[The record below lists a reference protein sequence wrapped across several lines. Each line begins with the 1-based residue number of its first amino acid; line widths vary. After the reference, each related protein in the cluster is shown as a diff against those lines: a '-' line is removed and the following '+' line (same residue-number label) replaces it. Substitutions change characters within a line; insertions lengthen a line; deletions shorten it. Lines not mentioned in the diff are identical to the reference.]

1 MIDIIPRR
9 SGFRLRTWLARR
21 VARKA
26 SRGLSPDV
34 HMAVGRKIMDSAGD
48 RIPMDRSVVYA
59 DVQLA
64 GLRTLV
70 FGPKAPRGG
79 QLLYLHGGGY
89 CRGSAYSHRPFISRL
104 AAALNIKTRAPDYRL
119 APEHP
124 CPAAVDDAL
133 AAYRDMR
140 KGMEGPVIVAG
151 DSAGGGLALA
161 LTLKLKELGETLPD
175 ALILYSPWTDLTISG
190 ENVKLKDAIDPLL
203 RAHWLSEAADLY
215 GTELGRDHPLCS
227 PLFGDFAGFP
237 PTLIQTGT
245 DEVLLDD
252 TIRLAGRMEEA
263 GVDVTCELW
272 DGLWHVFP
280 LFQPLLPEGR
290 TANRRARAWLDERFD
305 HQVSPSRR

>member
-1 MIDIIPRR
+1 MTFEQIPPRR
-9 SGFRLRTWLARR
+9 GFRFRTRLARR
-21 VARKA
+21 MARKA
-26 SRGLSPDV
+26 SLGLSPDV
-34 HMAVGRKIMDSAGD
+34 EMAAGRRILDSAGD

-70 FGPKAPRGG
+70 FGPRAPREG

-104 AAALNIKTRAPDYRL
+104 AAALNMKTRAPDYRL
-119 APEHP
+119 APEYP
-124 CPAAVDDAL
+124 CPAAVEDAL

-140 KGMEGPVIVAG
+140 KGMDGPVIVAG

-161 LTLKLKELGETLPD
+161 LTLRLKELGEGLPD
-175 ALILYSPWTDLTISG
+175 GLVLYSPWADLTVSG
-190 ENVKLKDAIDPLL
+190 ENVAAKDAVDPLL

-215 GTELGRDHPLCS
+215 GAELGLDHPLCS
-227 PLFGDFAGFP
+227 PLFADFTGFP

-252 TIRLAGRMEEA
+252 TTRLAGRMEQA

-290 TANRRARAWLDERFD
+290 TANRRARDWLDE
-305 HQVSPSRR
+305 QLAS

>member
-1 MIDIIPRR
+1 MIETIPRR
-9 SGFRLRTWLARR
+9 SGLRLRTWLARR
-21 VARKA
+21 MARKA
-26 SRGLSPDV
+26 ARGLSPDV
-34 HMAVGRKIMDSAGD
+34 DMAAGRKILDSAGK

-70 FGPKAPRGG
+70 FGPKAPRDG
-79 QLLYLHGGGY
+79 QLLYLHGCGY
-89 CRGSAYSHRPFISRL
+89 CRGSAFSHRPFISRL
-104 AAALNIKTRAPDYRL
+104 ATALNMKTRAPDYRL

-124 CPAAVDDAL
+124 CPAAVDDCL

-140 KGMEGPVIVAG
+140 KGMDGPVIVAG

-161 LTLKLKELGETLPD
+161 LTQRLKALGEALPD
-175 ALILYSPWTDLTISG
+175 ALILYSPWCDLTVSG
-190 ENVKLKDAIDPLL
+190 ANAFTNNAVDPLL
-203 RAHWLSEAADLY
+203 QAEWLQEAAPLY
-215 GTELGRDHPLCS
+215 GGDMDLADPRVS
-227 PLFGDFAGFP
+227 PLFADFTGFP

-252 TIRLAGRMEEA
+252 TTRLAERMEQA
-263 GVDVTCELW
+263 GVEVTCELW

-290 TANRRARAWLDERFD
+290 TANRRARKWLDG
-305 HQVSPSRR
+305 VLAGAST

>member
-1 MIDIIPRR
+1 MTIETIPPRA
-9 SGFRLRTWLARR
+9 GLRLRTWFGRRMARR
-21 VARKA
+21 A
-26 SRGLSPDV
+26 SVGLSPDV
-34 HMAVGRKIMDSAGD
+34 EMETGRKILDSAGD
-48 RIPMDRSVVYA
+48 RIPMDKSVVYA

-70 FGPKAPRGG
+70 FGPKAPRKG

-104 AAALNIKTRAPDYRL
+104 AAVLNMKTRAPDYRL

-124 CPAAVDDAL
+124 CPAAVEDAL

-140 KGMEGPVIVAG
+140 KGMEGPLVVAG

-161 LTLKLKELGETLPD
+161 LTLKLKTLGEALPD

-190 ENVKLKDAIDPLL
+190 PNVEAKDAVDPLL
-203 RAHWLSEAADLY
+203 RSDWISRAAELY
-215 GTELGRDHPLCS
+215 GGELGRDDPLCS
-227 PLFGDFAGFP
+227 PLFGEFADFP

-252 TIRLAGRMEEA
+252 STRLADQMDAARVE
-263 GVDVTCELW
+263 VRCEVW
-272 DGLWHVFP
+272 TGLWHVFP

-290 TANRRARAWLDERFD
+290 MAGRRARAWLDGVLAD
-305 HQVSPSRR
+305 